1 MMPRPKAQPLFHIL
15 TRQIAEKI
23 ESGEFQAGD
32 RLPSERWFGDTF
44 GVSRTTVR
52 RAIEELVQQGS
63 IEARGNAVFVSPN
76 AGGAAQQNTISS
88 LTDMARARG
97 LTPSAR
103 VLVAKVRPATFDEA
117 EVFKIAPGA
126 DVFDLERLRYLDG
139 SPISIDHDR
148 VPLRL
153 LPKAMQI
160 DFKSA
165 SFFASLAEAGHP
177 PVLANLQIEAR
188 NATKQEADLL
198 KLPRQTP
205 VLVANERAT
214 GKDRKVITLG
224 CTVYRSDRH
233 RFLATFV
240 RTPPHVAVKK

>member
-1 MMPRPKAQPLFHIL
+1 MPHPKAQPLFHVL

-23 ESGEFQAGD
+23 ESGEFPAGD

-44 GVSRTTVR
+44 NVSRTTVR
-52 RAIEELVQQGS
+52 RAIDELVQAGS
-63 IEARGNAVFVSPN
+63 IEARGNAMFVSPN
-76 AGGAAQQNTISS
+76 AGGAVGQNTISS

-103 VLVAKVRPATFDEA
+103 VLRAKLRSATFDEA
-117 EVFKIAPGA
+117 ETFKIAPGA
-126 DVFDLERLRYLDG
+126 DMFDLLRLRYLDG

-148 VPLRL
+148 VPFKL
-153 LPKAMQI
+153 LPKALQI
-160 DFKSA
+160 DFKTA
-165 SFFASLAEAGHP
+165 SFFASLTDAGHP

-188 NATKQEADLL
+188 NPSKEETDLL
-198 KLPRQTP
+198 KLPKQTP

-214 GKDRKVITLG
+214 GKDGRLITLG
-224 CTVYRSDRH
+224 TTVYRSDRH

-240 RTPPHVAVKK
+240 RTPPQMAIKK